1 MYLWISPPPKKKK
14 KLMKIKSK
22 ILKIV
27 NLLCFE
33 SASMCL
39 LKSCEIFLIQ
49 NKKYIMY
56 SSSQGNV

>member
-1 MYLWISPPPKKKK
+1 MYLWISPPQKKK

-49 NKKYIMY
+49 NKK
-56 SSSQGNV
+56 